1 MKVVYRK
8 EQTSL
13 GNESFSPSAGKPALF
28 VDLIKSKPGIE
39 IFSDWEPVSRE
50 DLYLVHDQ
58 AHVDAILEC
67 RKSNGFG
74 NTLKSVADSL
84 IYTNGSFYNA
94 AKIALKEGI
103 AVSPTSG
110 FHHASYN
117 QVMGF
122 CTFNGLMVTAVLLKR
137 AKLIDEIGIIDFD
150 EHWGNGTMDIIRR
163 LDIDYVKHMAF
174 SDQIGSDYDVW
185 LQGLYASLE
194 DNFQNSTLLLY
205 QAGADPHIDDPL
217 GGELTT
223 EQMRLR
229 DRNVFRFA
237 HDNKIPIAWNLAGGY
252 QKPIEK
258 VLELHFN
265 TVEECLGAFLIEN

>member
-1 MKVVYRK
+1 MKVVYRP
-8 EQTSL
+8 EQTAS
-13 GNESFSPSAGKPALF
+13 GNTGFSPSAGKPALF

-50 DLYLVHDQ
+50 DLYLVHDP

-84 IYTNGSFYNA
+84 PYTSGSFYNA
-94 AKIALKEGI
+94 ARIALQEGI
-103 AVSPTSG
+103 AISPTSG

-137 AKLIDEIGIIDFD
+137 AKLIESIGIIDFD
-150 EHWGNGTMDIIRR
+150 EHWGNGTMDIVRR
-163 LDIDYVKHMAF
+163 LNLDYITHMAF
-174 SDQIGSDYDVW
+174 SDQIGRNYDKW
-185 LQGLYASLE
+185 LKGLYASLE
-194 DNFQNSTLLLY
+194 NDFAGSSLLLY

-217 GGELTT
+217 GGNLTT

-229 DRNVFRFA
+229 DRIVFRYA
-237 HDNKIPIAWNLAGGY
+237 HDKGIPIAWNLAGGY

-258 VLELHFN
+258 VLDLHLN
-265 TVEECLGAFLIEN
+265 TVEESLQSIYDL